1 MSDRFNK
8 PKEPEQFP
16 VVSGLEVPKPDR
28 EGGQCA
34 IIPEDDCTPPE
45 SDWDAGQFRMFRD

>member
-1 MSDRFNK
+1 MVE

-16 VVSGLEVPKPDR
+16 VVSSLDAMKPDR

-34 IIPEDDCTPPE
+34 IIPDDDYTPPE

>member
-1 MSDRFNK
+1 MVE

-16 VVSGLEVPKPDR
+16 VVSSLDAPKPDR

-34 IIPEDDCTPPE
+34 IIPDDDYTPPE